1 MLGICGEIRD
11 PRSCVESLKKTGLF
25 LKVFLMLTYNQLDKC
40 VFPAGLLYGKSAG
53 QPNPGHWLR
62 LKKLEAQSWQLL
74 RVQPDSQMLES
85 SQILN

>member
-40 VFPAGLLYGKSAG
+40 VFPAGLLYGKAQGSQTPVAG
-53 QPNPGHWLR
+53 
-62 LKKLEAQSWQLL
+62 
-74 RVQPDSQMLES
+74 
-85 SQILN
+85 